1 MPTTD
6 RSENVSLF
14 DGVYR
19 CHYRV
24 VYAYL
29 YGQVQEEAMATDLL
43 QDTFVRVWGHIDDL
57 RGTPADR
64 QLYWILSIARNL
76 VYDQYRRREVR
87 SRVEYSPRFAAESRS
102 SDPQQELETSETQR
116 LLDAA
121 IRALPDS
128 LRIPLTLSAMG
139 GLNSVEIAQLLSRPP
154 GTVRYQIAE
163 ARKRIAREIGLT
175 AGDKQEGS
183 NR

>member
-1 MPTTD
+1 VPTTE
-6 RSENVSLF
+6 RSDDVFLF
-14 DGVYR
+14 DSVYR

-29 YGQVQEEAMATDLL
+29 FGQIQEEGLATDLL
-43 QDTFVRVWGHIDDL
+43 QDTFVRVWGHVDEL
-57 RGTPADR
+57 RRIPAER
-64 QLYWILSIARNL
+64 RLYWILGIARNIL
-76 VYDQYRRREVR
+76 YDQYRRRKVR
-87 SRVEYSPRFAAESRS
+87 SRVEHSSRFAAEHQP

-128 LRIPLTLSAMG
+128 WRIPLTLSAMG
-139 GLNSVEIAQLLSRPP
+139 GLNSVEIAQVLSRPA

-163 ARKRIAREIGLT
+163 ARKRIAREVGLT
-175 AGDKQEGS
+175 AGGKQEGKD
-183 NR
+183 R